1 LKNKDMDSSEEIKL
15 SEAIKSSEEIK
26 PSEDIQ
32 IPELEIPGVWKR
44 IIDWMSHIHH
54 VVWILGMT
62 VLLGLLVA
70 FMPPYVWSFLW
81 TGIRTHALLVGF
93 VLFFCLVAVSL
104 VWKLG
109 QRIDVWVFMLF
120 NMHGKRL
127 PWLDWTMLTIT
138 QIGNFIFAV
147 VVALFLYFRVSH
159 LLAYE
164 LILGILMLGLIVQ
177 IMKVLIHRTRP
188 YIKLKNIRIVGSRAS
203 GRSFPS
209 GHTCQVFFMATL
221 LLHYFKADLFV
232 WFVLYAIALLVGFTR
247 IYVGMHY
254 PRDVLGGAILGTA
267 WGLFGVIVN
276 SYLSFAG

>member
-1 LKNKDMDSSEEIKL
+1 LKNKEIIPSEEM
-15 SEAIKSSEEIK
+15 K
-26 PSEDIQ
+26 PSVDIQ
-32 IPELEIPGVWKR
+32 IPELKIPGVWER
-44 IIDWMSHIHH
+44 MIDWISHVRHL
-54 VVWILGMT
+54 VWILGIT
-62 VLLGLLVA
+62 VLLGLLVT
-70 FMPPYVWSFLW
+70 FMPHYVWSFLW
-81 TGIRTHALLVGF
+81 IGIKTHALLVIF

-104 VWKLG
+104 VWTLG
-109 QRIDVWVFMLF
+109 QRIDVWVFMFF
-120 NMHGKRL
+120 NMHGKRVQ
-127 PWLDWTMLTIT
+127 WLDWTMLAIT
-138 QIGNFIFAV
+138 QIGNFVFAV
-147 VVALFLYFRVSH
+147 GVALILFFRVSH

-164 LILGILMLGLIVQ
+164 LILGVLTLGLIVQ

-221 LLHYFKADLFV
+221 LLHYFQADLYV